1 MTDED
6 LNKIGD
12 LIDSKLEPVKA
23 ELNVIKGELNNP
35 ETGLKALNKQI
46 NDPEFGLKALNT
58 KVEDNIA
65 ELSEVHKLAGA
76 TYDLVKLEPQKRRQE
91 INEIREHVGL
101 SPLSSE

>member
-6 LNKIGD
+6 LKKIRG
-12 LIDSKLEPVKA
+12 LIQEELKPVT
-23 ELNVIKGELNNP
+23 EELNN
-35 ETGLKALNKQI
+35 
-46 NDPEFGLKALNT
+46 PEFGLKALNT

-76 TYDLVKLEPQKRRQE
+76 TYDLVKLEPQKRKQE

-101 SPLSSE
+101 SPLPSE